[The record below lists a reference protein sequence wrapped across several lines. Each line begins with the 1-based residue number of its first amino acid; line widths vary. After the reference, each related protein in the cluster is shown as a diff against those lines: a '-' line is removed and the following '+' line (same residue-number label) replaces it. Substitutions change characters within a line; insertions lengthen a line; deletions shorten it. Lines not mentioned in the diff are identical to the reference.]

1 LRRVGGCPLGPG
13 VGPGLSPGFALKFPG
28 QSADLRNVAIYAASK
43 EQSFDDIRILLAN
56 LVRSFE
62 ADPTTSR
69 NRIRDLLDNDREL
82 FYGTSI
88 EILKTSGDCRGAHYL
103 VALFVSS
110 ELLLRAL
117 CDPALSREDALSLGR
132 AAKRVDPLAD
142 VVLARHLADS
152 AMGSGAVQ
160 VADPARLMD
169 ILCEIADAG
178 RIMPSLMR
186 MMRHPNSHL
195 RSKAVKLIGRGSLSA
210 RWVMGRLSESDPRV
224 RANAVESLWGVDTP
238 EARTLLSF
246 AANDGDNRVV
256 GNALLGLYYLGDTST
271 LAEVMKLAGAEST
284 LFRSSAAWVMG
295 EAGDPRFTESLR
307 RMISDPEAAVRKRA
321 FAALAQIKTANA
333 QPPVG
338 ERWHVA
344 GRMLAGEFKG
354 MRRLMLAVAGEDMRE
369 QPKVAP
375 LQFLLSQGAQY
386 ITSYRVAEKPLP
398 ESMSVVFVIPRSRE
412 AADGAFFQGVL
423 NCLRW
428 KRPSDLWSLLPY
440 VETGDGEPPAAR
452 DPEPPLFTSSADALA
467 LALRETPK
475 RMECTDLW
483 TALWRATNQ
492 VGGQSRGKRHIIVF
506 SSAEEGRIAGHGLI
520 ENLQGGRVPI
530 QVICS
535 APNQH
540 LAELCRRTHVMQ
552 STCAG
557 EELGEMIEQAYLNLV
572 ARYEI
577 HYQPAAATPTDI
589 KVHLQ
594 TPVGWGETLIAA
606 ERQPEE
612 GL

>member
-1 LRRVGGCPLGPG
+1 VP
-13 VGPGLSPGFALKFPG
+13 
-28 QSADLRNVAIYAASK
+28 IYAASK

-62 ADPTTSR
+62 ADPSTSR
-69 NRIRDLLDNDREL
+69 SRIRDVLDNDREL

-88 EILKTSGDCRGAHYL
+88 EIVKTSGDCRGAHYL
-103 VALFVSS
+103 VALFVASG
-110 ELLLRAL
+110 LLLRAL

-132 AAKRVDPLAD
+132 AAKRVDPLVD
-142 VVLARHLADS
+142 VVLARSLADS
-152 AMGSGAVQ
+152 AIGSAVQ
-160 VADPARLMD
+160 IDDPTRLMD

-186 MMRHPNSHL
+186 MMRHPNAHL

-210 RWVMGRLSESDPRV
+210 KWVMGRLSESDPRV

-238 EARTLLSF
+238 EARSLLSF
-246 AANDGDNRVV
+246 AVNDGDNRVA
-256 GNALLGLYYLGDTST
+256 GNALLGLYYLGDTSA
-271 LAEVMKLAGAEST
+271 LADVVKLAGAEST

-307 RMISDPEAAVRKRA
+307 RMISDRDAGVRKRA

-344 GRMLAGEFKG
+344 GRMLAGETVKG
-354 MRRLMLAVAGEDMRE
+354 LRRLVVAVAGEDMRE

-375 LQFLLSQGAQY
+375 LQFLLSEGAQY
-386 ITSYRVAEKPLP
+386 ITSYKVSEKALP

-412 AADGAFFQGVL
+412 AADGAFYEGVL

-440 VETGDGEPPAAR
+440 IETGDGEAPAPR
-452 DPEPPLFTSSADALA
+452 DPEPPLFTSSADALSA
-467 LALRETPK
+467 SLRGTPK

-483 TALWRATNQ
+483 TAIWRATNQ
-492 VGGQSRGKRHIIVF
+492 DGGQSRGKRHVIVF
-506 SSAEEGRIAGHGLI
+506 SSAEEGRIAGHGLVAT
-520 ENLQGGRVPI
+520 LQGGRVPI
-530 QVICS
+530 QVIS
-535 APNQH
+535 SGPNEH
-540 LAELCRRTHVMQ
+540 LADLCRSTHVMQ
-552 STCAG
+552 KNCAG
-557 EELGEMIEQAYLNLV
+557 EELGETIEQAYLSLL

-577 HYQPAAATPTDI
+577 SYQPVAATAADL

-594 TPVGWGETLIAA
+594 TPAGWGETLIAA
-606 ERQPEE
+606 GRQPE
-612 GL
+612 GGS

>member
-1 LRRVGGCPLGPG
+1 
-13 VGPGLSPGFALKFPG
+13 
-28 QSADLRNVAIYAASK
+28 VAIYAAAK

-62 ADPTTSR
+62 ADPATNR
-69 NRIRDLLDNDREL
+69 NRIRDLLDNDRER
-82 FYGTSI
+82 FYGVSI

-103 VALFVSS
+103 VALLVSS
-110 ELLLRAL
+110 GLLLRAL
-117 CDPALSREDALSLGR
+117 CDSALSREDALSLAR
-132 AAKRVDPLAD
+132 AAKRVDPLVD
-142 VVLARHLADS
+142 VTLARSLADS
-152 AMGSGAVQ
+152 AMESGAVQ
-160 VADPARLMD
+160 VADPSRLMD

-195 RSKAVKLIGRGSLSA
+195 RSRAVKLIGRGSLSA
-210 RWVMGRLSESDPRV
+210 RWVMVRLSESDPRV

-246 AANDGDNRVV
+246 ATNDGDNRVA
-256 GNALLGLYYLGDTST
+256 GNALLGLYYLGDTSA
-271 LAEVMKLAGAEST
+271 LADVMKLAEVKSALS
-284 LFRSSAAWVMG
+284 RSSAAWVMG

-307 RMISDPEAAVRKRA
+307 RMISDPEAVVRKRA
-321 FAALAQIKTANA
+321 FAALAKIKTANA
-333 QPPVG
+333 LAAVG

-344 GRMLAGEFKG
+344 GRMLAGESVKG
-354 MRRLMLAVAGEDMRE
+354 LRRMMLAVAREDMRE

-375 LQFLLSQGAQY
+375 LQFLLSEGAQY
-386 ITSYRVAEKPLP
+386 ITSYKVTEKPLP
-398 ESMSVVFVIPRSRE
+398 ESMSVVFVIPRSRD
-412 AADGAFFQGVL
+412 AADGAFFEGVL

-440 VETGDGEPPAAR
+440 VETGDGEAPAPR

-467 LALRETPK
+467 AALRDTPK

-483 TALWRATNQ
+483 TALWRATNLD
-492 VGGQSRGKRHIIVF
+492 GGQSRGKRHTIVF

-520 ENLQGGRVPI
+520 DKLQGGRVPI

-535 APNQH
+535 GPNQH
-540 LAELCRRTHVMQ
+540 LAELCRRTHVVQ
-552 STCAG
+552 RNCAV
-557 EELGEMIEQAYLNLV
+557 EELGEMIGQAYLNLL
-572 ARYEI
+572 ARYEVA
-577 HYQPAAATPTDI
+577 YQPAAATPTDI

-594 TPVGWGETLIAA
+594 TPVGWGETVIAA
-606 ERQPEE
+606 EREPDEVSPKAT
-612 GL
+612 

>member
-1 LRRVGGCPLGPG
+1 
-13 VGPGLSPGFALKFPG
+13 
-28 QSADLRNVAIYAASK
+28 VAIYAASK
-43 EQSFDDIRILLAN
+43 EQSFDDIRNLLAS

-62 ADPTTSR
+62 SDPSTSR
-69 NRIRDLLDNDREL
+69 DRIRDLLDDDSER
-82 FYGTSI
+82 FYGASI

-110 ELLLRAL
+110 GLLLRAL
-117 CDPALSREDALSLGR
+117 CDPTLSREDALSLGR
-132 AAKRVDPLAD
+132 AARRVDPMVD
-142 VVLARHLADS
+142 VVLARNLADS
-152 AMGSGAVQ
+152 AMDSGTVQ
-160 VADPARLMD
+160 IADPSRLMD

-210 RWVMGRLSESDPRV
+210 KWVMGRLSESDPRV

-256 GNALLGLYYLGDTST
+256 GNALLGLYYLGDTSA
-271 LAEVMKLAGAEST
+271 LIDVMKLAAAESA
-284 LFRSSAAWVMG
+284 LFRSTAAWVMG
-295 EAGDPRFTESLR
+295 ESADPRFTESLR
-307 RMISDPEAAVRKRA
+307 RMISDPDTVIRKRV

-333 QPPVG
+333 QPAVG

-344 GRMLAGEFKG
+344 GRMLAGESVKG
-354 MRRLMLAVAGEDMRE
+354 LRRLMLAVAGEDMRE
-369 QPKVAP
+369 QPKVTP
-375 LQFLLSQGAQY
+375 LQFLLSEGAQY
-386 ITSYRVAEKPLP
+386 ITSYKVAEKPLP

-412 AADGAFFQGVL
+412 AADGAFFEGVL

-440 VETGDGEPPAAR
+440 IETGDGEAPAAR

-467 LALRETPK
+467 VALRETPK

-506 SSAEEGRIAGHGLI
+506 SSAEEGRVAGHGLI

-535 APNQH
+535 GPNQH
-540 LAELCRRTHVMQ
+540 LAELCRRTHV
-552 STCAG
+552 THRNCAT

-572 ARYEI
+572 ARYEVA
-577 HYQPAAATPTDI
+577 YQPTVATPTDI

-606 ERQPEE
+606 GRQPEE
-612 GL
+612 PL

>member
-1 LRRVGGCPLGPG
+1 M
-13 VGPGLSPGFALKFPG
+13 
-28 QSADLRNVAIYAASK
+28 AIYAASK
-43 EQSFDDIRILLAN
+43 EQSFDDIRILLGN

-62 ADPTTSR
+62 ADPSTSR
-69 NRIRDLLDNDREL
+69 DRIRDLLDNDRER

-110 ELLLRAL
+110 GLLLRAL
-117 CDPALSREDALSLGR
+117 YDPALSREDALSLAR
-132 AAKRVDPLAD
+132 AAKRVDPLVD
-142 VVLARHLADS
+142 VMLARSLADS
-152 AMGSGAVQ
+152 AMRSGAVQ
-160 VADPARLMD
+160 VADPSRLMD

-210 RWVMGRLSESDPRV
+210 RWVMGRLSESDPRI

-246 AANDGDNRVV
+246 AANDGDNRVA
-256 GNALLGLYYLGDTST
+256 GNALLGLYYLGATSA
-271 LAEVMKLAGAEST
+271 LADVMKLAGAEST
-284 LFRSSAAWVMG
+284 PFRSSAAWVMG

-307 RMISDPEAAVRKRA
+307 RMISDPDAVVRKRA
-321 FAALAQIKTANA
+321 FAALARIKTANA

-344 GRMLAGEFKG
+344 GRMLAGQSVKG
-354 MRRLMLAVAGEDMRE
+354 LRRLFLAVAGEDMRG
-369 QPKVAP
+369 QPRVAP
-375 LQFLLSQGAQY
+375 LQFLLSEGAQY
-386 ITSYRVAEKPLP
+386 ITSYKVTEKPLP

-440 VETGDGEPPAAR
+440 IETGDGEAPEPR
-452 DPEPPLFTSSADALA
+452 EPEPPPFTSSADALA
-467 LALRETPK
+467 VALSETPK

-483 TALWRATNQ
+483 TAIWRATNQ
-492 VGGQSRGKRHIIVF
+492 DGGQSRGQRHIIVF

-520 ENLQGGRVPI
+520 ESLQGGRVPI

-535 APNQH
+535 GPNQH
-540 LAELCRRTHVMQ
+540 LAELCWRTQVMQ
-552 STCAG
+552 RNCAL
-557 EELGEMIEQAYLNLV
+557 EELGEMIEQAYLNLL

-577 HYQPAAATPTDI
+577 AYQPVATTPTNV

-594 TPVGWGETLIAA
+594 TPVGWGETLIPAG
-606 ERQPEE
+606 RQPEE
-612 GL
+612 PL